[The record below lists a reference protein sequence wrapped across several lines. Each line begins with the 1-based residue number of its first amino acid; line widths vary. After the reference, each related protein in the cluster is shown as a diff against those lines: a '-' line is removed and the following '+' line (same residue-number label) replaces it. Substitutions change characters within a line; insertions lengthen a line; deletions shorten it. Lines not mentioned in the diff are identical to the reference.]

1 MIKPAA
7 SLGAL
12 ACAGLV
18 AAAAA
23 AAQSPPVGSVERGR
37 ALLANRAETGCVLC
51 HLVPGLSA
59 GGQLGP
65 PLTGLSRLGGAEQL
79 RQRIADARHFNPQTI
94 MPPYL
99 STDGLQDVAAGY
111 RGQSVLTPQGLDD
124 IVAYLMLMA
133 R

>member
-12 ACAGLV
+12 ACAGLM
-18 AAAAA
+18 AASS
-23 AAQSPPVGSVERGR
+23 AAQTPAVGSVERGR

-51 HLVPGLSA
+51 HLVPGLPA
-59 GGQLGP
+59 GGELGP
-65 PLTGLSRLGGAEQL
+65 PLSGLSRLGGTEAL
-79 RQRIADARHFNPQTI
+79 RQRIADARRFNPQTI

-99 STDGLQDVAAGY
+99 STDGLQEVAASY
-111 RGQSVLTPQGLDD
+111 RGQSVLTAQGLDD
-124 IVAYLMLMA
+124 IVAYLMVMA